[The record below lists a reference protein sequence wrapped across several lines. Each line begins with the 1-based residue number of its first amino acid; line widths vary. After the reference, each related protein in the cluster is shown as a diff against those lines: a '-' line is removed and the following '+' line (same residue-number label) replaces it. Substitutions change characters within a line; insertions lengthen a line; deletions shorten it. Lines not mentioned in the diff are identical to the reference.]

1 MSHFLKKE
9 KNPRVNSI
17 SNESYIHNKKDLGKA
32 SSTLSLAQCDEIG
45 RFLQILGNK
54 LSQKVAQIF
63 WCLFGLFL
71 IMSLSCKKCVDTRG
85 DEGSYLPK

>member
-54 LSQKVAQIF
+54 LSHKSSPNILVSF
-63 WCLFGLFL
+63 WA
-71 IMSLSCKKCVDTRG
+71 ISNNVTVM
-85 DEGSYLPK
+85 